1 MQAHR
6 KKNPFFL
13 AYIVKN
19 LYLCSVKS
27 SFFGHIIIIVTIAI
41 LASCRCSNTT
51 MSLHEAQEVVAHAD
65 SLWHKGKMYGVDEGD
80 SATLAQAYE
89 RLKELSTFSRQ
100 KSEYA
105 HACYHYG
112 KLLRAKDDPAAAMQ
126 AFIDATR
133 SGTKDYHILGRVYS
147 NIGDICHLAGD
158 FQLSYDMFERSAD
171 MFLQNGDTLSYYY
184 ALNDMAFELAEQGK
198 KLFDGLKALVE
209 KNRYLLPV
217 VDAIKVTTHFDD
229 IWYIDSISITPEMVD
244 GYMTA
249 VTPVID
255 DTEATERLRE
265 KIINSFRK
273 EVAGSPEKL
282 DYNKPKV
289 SVPEPNAWKKE
300 YYEKI
305 KPEEER
311 RERSKAIIEE
321 IRGSITEHDI
331 MQEVGRRKLKAKLME
346 LTDGEIA
353 KAFPEDYKEF
363 LAIPV

>member
-1 MQAHR
+1 MLKFLSRFKKPFPVQALDR
-6 KKNPFFL
+6 IPINELEKINARIDL
-13 AYIVKN
+13 GGEIVKMSPATLVN
-19 LYLCSVKS
+19 IISSRVIALVKEKAGVTLDVDLYCPTYSCMHFAMKEFNKEVD
-27 SFFGHIIIIVTIAI
+27 SF
-41 LASCRCSNTT
+41 
-51 MSLHEAQEVVAHAD
+51 AQENKLYGWKATPSICGGWIEDGYSALTEKVKVGKSLNAHTEDMTIHAFAD
-65 SLWHKGKMYGVDEGD
+65 LL
-80 SATLAQAYE
+80 AT
-89 RLKELSTFSRQ
+89 
-100 KSEYA
+100 
-105 HACYHYG
+105 
-112 KLLRAKDDPAAAMQ
+112 M
-126 AFIDATR
+126 
-133 SGTKDYHILGRVYS
+133 
-147 NIGDICHLAGD
+147 
-158 FQLSYDMFERSAD
+158 
-171 MFLQNGDTLSYYY
+171 
-184 ALNDMAFELAEQGK
+184 AEQGK

-331 MQEVGRRKLKAKLME
+331 MQEVGRRKLKAKLMA

-353 KAFPEDYKEF
+353 KVFPEDYKEF
-363 LAIPV
+363 MAIPV